1 MQSSEP
7 VATQVQLQQV
17 PLQGLI
23 PIRRIS
29 IYRKKD
35 IFIEIRQLVLLQ
47 VQLFQAVQPVE
58 GSVAK
63 APEPVAFQPQAA
75 KTRDTKKTI
84 IRNRRQLVV
93 AQVQGPQGAQSPR
106 HGTQFPNSLEKLPL
120 TPRN

>member
-7 VATQVQLQQV
+7 VAIQLQLQQV

-23 PIRRIS
+23 PIVINLVAS
-29 IYRKKD
+29 KD
-35 IFIEIRQLVLLQ
+35 IFIQIRQLVLLQ
-47 VQLFQAVQPVE
+47 VQLFQADQPVE
-58 GSVAK
+58 GSAAK

-75 KTRDTKKTI
+75 KMPETIKGI
-84 IRNRRQLVV
+84 IRKRRQLVV
-93 AQVQGPQGAQSPR
+93 AQVQGLQGAQSPR